1 MATGP
6 EHYAEA
12 ERVLAAAMNEYVAV
26 QEGFTGWTRGELTS
40 LAQVH
45 ADLAQVAATVA
56 SRRKA
61 SLNTVEDGE
70 TVDTLDPDGSIG
82 WYEVCGA

>member
-1 MATGP
+1 VGVVTGP

-12 ERVLAAAMNEYVAV
+12 ERLLAVADSPNNGIDWTTSCHAA
-26 QEGFTGWTRGELTS
+26 
-40 LAQVH
+40 AQVH
-45 ADLAQVAATVA
+45 ATLAQVAATVA

>member
-1 MATGP
+1 VGVVTGP

-12 ERVLAAAMNEYVAV
+12 ERLLAEVTGVDVPVAQATAIFAA
-26 QEGFTGWTRGELTS
+26 
-40 LAQVH
+40 AQVH